1 LQIELHQNPADAGA
15 IRKKNNTLG
24 LRPIQLLCI
33 SRSLLGEAGC
43 TCRSKTEPQ
52 TGNTGLRKVS
62 SIEDAKALEGVEV
75 GLSDWIV
82 IDQNRIDQFAE
93 ATGDHQW
100 IHVDTERA
108 ARELPDGKTI
118 AHGYLT
124 LALIPALSGNFVTF
138 ENLARAINF
147 GVNKVRFYSPVPTGA
162 RVRGRATVN
171 KAQQRA
177 GALLLTSEVRI
188 EVDGVK
194 KPACVAEV
202 LGMYFFNE

>member
-1 LQIELHQNPADAGA
+1 M
-15 IRKKNNTLG
+15 
-24 LRPIQLLCI
+24 
-33 SRSLLGEAGC
+33 
-43 TCRSKTEPQ
+43 
-52 TGNTGLRKVS
+52 
-62 SIEDAKALEGVEV
+62 
-75 GLSDWIV
+75 SDWIV

-100 IHVDTERA
+100 IHVDTQRA

-124 LALIPALSGNFVTF
+124 LSLIPALSGHFVTF
-138 ENLARAINF
+138 DNLARAINF
-147 GVNKVRFYSPVPTGA
+147 GVNKVRFYAPVATGA

-188 EVDGVK
+188 EIDGVK

-202 LGMYFFNE
+202 LGMYFFND